1 MTIKGIEKIGQI
13 DIYFE
18 QYQVDQSQPTLVLL
32 HGYLSS
38 SFCYRKLIPYLTKH
52 FNVIT
57 VDLPPFGKSG
67 KIYNYIYSFENIAQS
82 IIHFLE
88 KKGLKSFTII
98 GHSMGGQIALQLTK
112 NRPDLIERAVLLCS
126 SGYLPSFSKKLKA
139 LSYLPFFSLG
149 VRYHLA
155 KSGLEQ
161 NLQNVVYKK
170 ELIDDTMRHGYLQ
183 PFTTGWQI
191 FRAMGR
197 MVRDKKDDLIE
208 EELNTIDK
216 PCLLIW
222 GREDQVVP
230 LTIGE
235 RFASDLPYSE
245 LVVLENAGHLLPE
258 EKPEKVYQLI
268 KDFMFEKHTTTLP
281 HG

>member
-1 MTIKGIEKIGQI
+1 MTIKGIERIGKM

-18 QYQVDQSQPTLVLL
+18 QYQINPSNPTLVLL

-38 SFCYRKLIPYLTKH
+38 SFCYRKLIPYLTNQ
-52 FNVIT
+52 FNVIA
-57 VDLPPFGKSG
+57 VDLPPFGNSG

-82 IIHFLE
+82 IVHFLE
-88 KKGLKSFTII
+88 RKGLSSFTII

-112 NRPDLIERAVLLCS
+112 NFPNLVEKTVLLCS
-126 SGYLPSFSKKLKA
+126 SGYLPGFSKKMKT

-155 KSGLEQ
+155 KSGLEK
-161 NLQNVVYKK
+161 NLQNTVYNK
-170 ELIDDTMRHGYLQ
+170 ELIDDTMRYGYLQ

-191 FRAMGR
+191 FRAMGK
-197 MVRDKKDDLIE
+197 MVRDKKDDLLE
-208 EELNTIDK
+208 DDLKKIDK

-230 LTIGE
+230 LNIGE
-235 RFASDLPYSE
+235 RLAADLPRSK
-245 LVVLENAGHLLPE
+245 LIVLDQTGHLLPE
-258 EKPEKVYQLI
+258 EKPETVYQLI
-268 KDFMFEKHTTTLP
+268 TDFLKSV
-281 HG
+281 

>member
-18 QYQVDQSQPTLVLL
+18 QYQSEQSHPTLVLL

-38 SFCYRKLIPYLTKH
+38 SFCYRKLIPYLKNQ
-52 FNVIT
+52 FNIIA
-57 VDLPPFGKSG
+57 VDLPPFGQSG
-67 KIYNYIYSFENIAQS
+67 KKYNYIYSFENIAQS
-82 IIHFLE
+82 IVHFLE

-126 SGYLPSFSKKLKA
+126 SGYLPSFSKKMKA

-149 VRYHLA
+149 VRYYLG
-155 KSGLEQ
+155 KSGLEK
-161 NLQNVVYKK
+161 NLQNTVYNKD
-170 ELIDDTMRHGYLQ
+170 LIDDTMRHGYLQ
-183 PFTTGWQI
+183 PFTSGWQI

-197 MVRDKKDDLIE
+197 MVRDKQDDLVE
-208 EELNTIDK
+208 DELKTIDK

-230 LTIGE
+230 LKIGE
-235 RFASDLPYSE
+235 RLASDLPQSK
-245 LVVLENAGHLLPE
+245 LVVLDRTGHLLPE
-258 EKPEKVYQLI
+258 EKPETVSQLI
-268 KDFMFEKHTTTLP
+268 KDFLKKAET
-281 HG
+281 